1 MLRFRERL
9 GPVHGRR
16 DSKWSLIAPLAPNAS
31 RRSPIVL
38 RLLRF
43 PRGKEEEQALGAL
56 YPIGLKAAGT
66 ARRLSKSGRPKV
78 GQT

>member
-1 MLRFRERL
+1 MESHC
-9 GPVHGRR
+9 P
-16 DSKWSLIAPLAPNAS
+16 SCAECLATLA
-31 RRSPIVL
+31 IVL

-56 YPIGLKAAGT
+56 YPICLKAAGT

-78 GQT
+78 GQTYCDFHMNE